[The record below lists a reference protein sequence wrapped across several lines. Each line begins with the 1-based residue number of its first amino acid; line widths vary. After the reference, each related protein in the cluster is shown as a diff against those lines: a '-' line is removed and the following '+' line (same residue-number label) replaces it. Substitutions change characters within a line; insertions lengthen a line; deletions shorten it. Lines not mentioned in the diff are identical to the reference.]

1 MQTNFPEDSELNF
14 TKYFESIDDLPLFNW
29 IRCNGGDLRFV
40 RKNIEDGDDKTDRVV
55 WEKIFDSYLKEFGL
69 NRKYQMMLK
78 AIQKRALLELDFVI
92 TRDRFKLTQIEMEVQ
107 RLNSMVTNN
116 NQGMTIDRTLI
127 HLSKWIGQWMNSKNI
142 TTREY
147 FNLLNEFEKT
157 AHKTQAK

>member
-1 MQTNFPEDSELNF
+1 MQTKFPEDSELNLI
-14 TKYFESIDDLPLFNW
+14 KYFESIDDLPLFNW
-29 IRCNGGDLRFV
+29 ISCNGGDLRFV

-69 NRKYQMMLK
+69 NKKYKMMLK

-107 RLNSMVTNN
+107 RMNSMVTNN
-116 NQGMTIDRTLI
+116 NQGMTIERTLI
-127 HLSKWIGQWMNSKNI
+127 HLSKWIGQWINTKSI

-147 FNLLNEFEKT
+147 FNLLNEFEHT

>member
-1 MQTNFPEDSELNF
+1 LNF